1 MYRLT
6 SSTRLNTTAP
16 TIEQAAAVL
25 AQHPYDMATDTP
37 VHWEITTPFSDV
49 PHTGHLRL
57 NGLPDHGFIADAV
70 AEVTQDLTATA
81 AARRA
86 GTRP

>member
-6 SSTRLNTTAP
+6 SSAGLNTTAA

-25 AQHPYDMATDTP
+25 AQHLYDMASDTP

-57 NGLPDHGFIADAV
+57 NGLPDRGFIADAV
-70 AEVTQDLTATA
+70 AEVTQDLAATEA
-81 AARRA
+81 AQRA